1 MLSAKLWLVPFW
13 PLAGSKVSE
22 HTALLCLVYGGQVS
36 VPSRGVKHLNE
47 RKYLAIYDDGGFRP
61 LAGSMVSEQCGWAL
75 ITSGLKRFRPL
86 AGIKVS
92 EPGWWYLN
100 EDGSWFPSPLGE

>member
-1 MLSAKLWLVPFW
+1 MTPFYG
-13 PLAGSKVSE
+13 ACSE
-22 HTALLCLVYGGQVS
+22 S
-36 VPSRGVKHLNE
+36 
-47 RKYLAIYDDGGFRP
+47 FRP
-61 LAGSMVSEQCGWAL
+61 LSGSKVSEQCGWAL

-100 EDGSWFPSPLGE
+100 EDGSWFPSPLGD

>member
-61 LAGSMVSEQCGWAL
+61 LAGSMVSEQEKEL
-75 ITSGLKRFRPL
+75 VTMTKSRF
-86 AGIKVS
+86 S
-92 EPGWWYLN
+92 
-100 EDGSWFPSPLGE
+100 SPLGE